1 MIQSLV
7 QLKLL
12 EILGIDEFSES
23 ARVLPFPL
31 ALMPNFFFR
40 CVVGSEEKAGEGEGE
55 GKRKC
60 ARSNKELWR
69 DFRLHCAHINC
80 LIMR

>member
-1 MIQSLV
+1 MSSQT
-7 QLKLL
+7 
-12 EILGIDEFSES
+12 
-23 ARVLPFPL
+23 LPCPPL
-31 ALMPNFFFR
+31 ALRCASHAVLIFLL